1 MIYIEP
7 KDLWEKFQ
15 TNLSVLDGHYI
26 TCADDDGDL
35 TICMTAD
42 ASGELVL
49 MIFSSESGDDY
60 YESFADEESA
70 VHAYRD
76 MLTGFPDPP
85 ESPADEPEEDPDDF
99 MEPILAATYAFA
111 GVLIGSAPDKLI
123 REDLEDIAYQM
134 AWYMKGRYDIESLLA

>member
-26 TCADDDGDL
+26 TCADDDDST
-35 TICMTAD
+35 TICMTMD
-42 ASGELVL
+42 SQGELVL
-49 MIFSSESGDDY
+49 MAFDSETGDDF

-70 VHAYRD
+70 VDAYKE
-76 MLTGFPDPP
+76 MLTWLSDETKPV
-85 ESPADEPEEDPDDF
+85 ADEPEEDPDDF